1 MKGIKYICPVFDPTG
16 YGEASRNHLMSLIKA
31 NVPITI
37 QRIQYEP
44 TEKELYGEMGETLSQ
59 FIDRLIDYD
68 VVVQHLTPEH
78 FPRFKEA
85 GKINIGFMYWET
97 SRIPEQWVGD
107 INNHVDAVFVVCDY
121 TVDSLHNSGITVP
134 VYKILPAM
142 NAEYFK
148 SDAKVVIPGLS
159 YDVYKFYSI
168 FQWTERKNP
177 GGLLKAYL
185 TTFTND
191 DKVELI
197 IKTYVNDTSTRSRD
211 FIRQEIINL
220 KGGLQLPADK
230 YPPIRLLWQFLTRD
244 EVIALH
250 RLGDCFVL
258 PHRSEGL
265 GMPHLE
271 AMFAGKPV
279 ISTDIGG
286 NVEFMFDANSYLIS
300 HQLTPVFGM
309 GWAPWYKG
317 NQLWGE
323 PNIKELMDKMR
334 YVYDHQNEAIEVAR
348 KAKIYVEEK
357 YTYESSSKT
366 LIDVINKVEDRVS
379 TVGLK
384 FGGSDESPKPDLL

>member
-1 MKGIKYICPVFDPTG
+1 
-16 YGEASRNHLMSLIKA
+16 
-31 NVPITI
+31 
-37 QRIQYEP
+37 
-44 TEKELYGEMGETLSQ
+44 
-59 FIDRLIDYD
+59 
-68 VVVQHLTPEH
+68 
-78 FPRFKEA
+78 
-85 GKINIGFMYWET
+85 
-97 SRIPEQWVGD
+97 
-107 INNHVDAVFVVCDY
+107 
-121 TVDSLHNSGITVP
+121 
-134 VYKILPAM
+134 M